1 MYPAK
6 EQQRMVAQVRAWE
19 NNCYM
24 AVANMAG
31 RDLVSRQGTLPGQRY
46 CFWIIKG
53 FGWQGLLQQCAS
65 YAG

>member
-24 AVANMAG
+24 V
-31 RDLVSRQGTLPGQRY
+31 
-46 CFWIIKG
+46 
-53 FGWQGLLQQCAS
+53 GLLHECTWLGREFAM
-65 YAG
+65 